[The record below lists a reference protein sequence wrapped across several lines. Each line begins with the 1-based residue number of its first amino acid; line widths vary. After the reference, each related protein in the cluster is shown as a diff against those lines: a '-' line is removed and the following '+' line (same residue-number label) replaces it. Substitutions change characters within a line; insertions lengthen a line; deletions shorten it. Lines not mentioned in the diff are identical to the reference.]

1 MGLSSSDILL
11 VERGGACYKE
21 TFGNRANIDSSDLLL
36 VERAGA
42 LYKCTYSDWNG
53 AGGGG
58 GGGGTNTLTLNGGSN
73 VSFDINAQ
81 QSSSSSDATT
91 AYDILEAE
99 FSGSTT
105 TGKLYIG
112 VRMRGTTT
120 YYHDFCLGAVQ
131 IVQSSG
137 SSFRTGGSFTSGYDW
152 NFHNTSTYG
161 TQYWQTTTSFSNSYT
176 ADPSGLAYTSIFS
189 SASNARWCRATGTG
203 SSHTGAADGMY
214 SVSQYSGGGGS
225 ILPASG
231 TVSQTS
237 SSYYIYTE
245 TSGSGYTI
253 GTSTF
258 WLRSPGMTVQSG
270 DKLRIAYLAVGGN
283 SSTNGLGRYDSD
295 TLYFR
300 FK

>member
-58 GGGGTNTLTLNGGSN
+58 GGGTNTLTLNGGSN

-81 QSSSSSDATT
+81 QSQTSSDATT
-91 AYDILEAE
+91 AYDVLEAE
-99 FSGSTT
+99 FSGSTH
-105 TGKLYIG
+105 TGHLYIG
-112 VRMRGTTT
+112 VRMRGSTT
-120 YYHDFCLGAVQ
+120 YFHDFCLAAIQ
-131 IVQSSG
+131 ILQSNG
-137 SSFRTGGSFTSGYDW
+137 TSFRSDGTYSSGYDW
-152 NFHNTSTYG
+152 NFHNTNAYG
-161 TQYWQTTTSFSNSYT
+161 IQNFDTTTSFSNSYT
-176 ADPSGLAYTSIFS
+176 GDPSGFAYTDVTTGTT
-189 SASNARWCRATGTG
+189 NARWCRASGTG
-203 SSHTGAADGMY
+203 SSNTGAADGIY
-214 SVSQYSGGGGS
+214 SPSGYSGQGGS
-225 ILPASG
+225 IIPTSG
-231 TVSQTS
+231 TINQAGSTHFVF
-237 SSYYIYTE
+237 TE

-253 GTSTF
+253 GTSIF
-258 WLRSPGMTVQSG
+258 WLKSPSITVQSG

-283 SSTNGLGRYDSD
+283 TSTNGLGVHDSD

>member
-21 TFGNRANIDSSDLLL
+21 TFGNRANIDSTDLLL
-36 VERAGA
+36 VERAGV

-53 AGGGG
+53 AGG

-81 QSSSSSDATT
+81 TSSTTSDATT

-105 TGKLYIG
+105 TGRLYIG

-120 YYHDFCLGAVQ
+120 FYHDFCLATVQ

-137 SSFRTGGSFTSGYDW
+137 SSFRTDGTYSNGYDW
-152 NFHNTSTYG
+152 NFHNTG
-161 TQYWQTTTSFSNSYT
+161 TTNGLGNFNTTTSFSNSYT
-176 ADPSGLAYTSIFS
+176 ADPSGLAYTTIATS
-189 SASNARWCRATGTG
+189 SSNARWCRATSTG
-203 SSHTGAADGMY
+203 SSHTGAADGIY

-231 TVSQTS
+231 TVSQASGT
-237 SSYYIYTE
+237 YYIYTE
-245 TSGSGYTI
+245 TSGSGYTV

-258 WLRSPGMTVQSG
+258 WLRSPSITVQNG
-270 DKLRIAYLAVGGN
+270 DKLRIAYLAVGGDT
-283 SSTNGLGRYDSD
+283 STNGLGGYDSD